1 MKANFMNIFI
11 GIFLIFCFIFTT
23 LKNFKTLRADNYK
36 QLAIALAIGI
46 FSLSLLI
53 FFYYIRGVDIEKPT
67 ILLKLLKFILKSFKI
82 NFKVKFG
89 LPKNFLFYFNIDF
102 T

>member
-53 FFYYIRGVDIEKPT
+53 FFYYLRGVDKGKPT
-67 ILLKLLKFILKSFKI
+67 ILLKL
-82 NFKVKFG
+82 
-89 LPKNFLFYFNIDF
+89 FNYVF
-102 T
+102 FFFW

>member
-1 MKANFMNIFI
+1 MKANFMTIFI

-36 QLAIALAIGI
+36 QLAIALVIGI

-53 FFYYIRGVDIEKPT
+53 FFYYLREVDTEKT
-67 ILLKLLKFILKSFKI
+67 NYFIKIIKIFKELKKGEK
-82 NFKVKFG
+82 
-89 LPKNFLFYFNIDF
+89 
-102 T
+102 

>member
-36 QLAIALAIGI
+36 QLAIGI

-53 FFYYIRGVDIEKPT
+53 FFYYIRGVDTEKPT
-67 ILLKLLKFILKSFKI
+67 ILLKLLRFLK
-82 NFKVKFG
+82 N
-89 LPKNFLFYFNIDF
+89 
-102 T
+102 

>member
-36 QLAIALAIGI
+36 QLAIGI

-53 FFYYIRGVDIEKPT
+53 FFYYLRGVDTEKPT
-67 ILLKLLKFILKSFKI
+67 ILLKLLRFS
-82 NFKVKFG
+82 
-89 LPKNFLFYFNIDF
+89 KN
-102 T
+102 

>member
-36 QLAIALAIGI
+36 QLAIGI

-67 ILLKLLKFILKSFKI
+67 ILLKLLRFLK
-82 NFKVKFG
+82 N
-89 LPKNFLFYFNIDF
+89 
-102 T
+102 

>member
-1 MKANFMNIFI
+1 MKANFMTIFI
-11 GIFLIFCFIFTT
+11 GVFLIFCFIFAT

-36 QLAIALAIGI
+36 QLAIGI

-67 ILLKLLKFILKSFKI
+67 ILLKLLRFS
-82 NFKVKFG
+82 
-89 LPKNFLFYFNIDF
+89 KN
-102 T
+102 